1 LTSIFRFYLWIY
13 DICKLFNLRMN
24 FFNKHITLLIVV
36 ITTFFL
42 SSIELKAQWKLDVN
56 GTVKNEDT
64 KKRFEGVTITI
75 KRNGTVWKTI
85 TSPSTGEFTLELPP
99 DAIYLV
105 EFSKPGFTTKKVEFS
120 TKNVPPDDAKYG
132 FEFPMEMNLF
142 EEVEGLDVSILNQ
155 PIAKIAFNPSTGY
168 MDYDPSY
175 TKSIQKEL
183 EKLKKEQEE
192 KRKQQ
197 EAERKEKAKEYAT
210 IIASA
215 DKLFSAK
222 SWAEAKP
229 LYEQAAKLLP
239 SEDYPGAQLKLIA
252 TNMASAE
259 EANKKYTT
267 AIERADAAFK
277 ERNWEKATMEY
288 NAASSHKPTEAYPK
302 NKIKEIE
309 TIVANEKKVAKEY
322 NDLLV
327 TADAFFINKEYEKA
341 KVDFQKASA
350 LKDYEKYPKDKLKEI
365 EGLLAELAKKEAA
378 EKALNEKYQGLITAA
393 DKALEAKSY
402 QEAKG
407 KYNEAATVKPT
418 EKYPKDKLKEI
429 EGLLAEL
436 AKKEAADKALNEK
449 YQGLITAADKALGA
463 KSYEEA
469 KGKYNEAATVKPAE
483 QYPKDKLKE
492 IEGLLADL
500 AKKEAEEKA
509 LNEKYQGLITAAD
522 KALGTKSYEE
532 AKGKYNEAAGLKP
545 TEKYPKDKLKEI
557 EAILGELAKKEAA
570 EKALNEKYQ
579 GLITAADKALE
590 AKSYQEAKGKYN
602 EAATVKPAEQYPKDK
617 LKEIEGLLTELAK
630 NEAADKAL
638 NEKYQ
643 GLITAADK
651 ALGTKSYEEAK
662 VKYNEASGVKPT
674 EQYPKDKLK
683 EIETI
688 LGELA
693 NKEAAEKALNAKYQG
708 LIVAADKALGAKS
721 YEDAK
726 GKYNE
731 AAELKPT
738 EKYPKDKL
746 KEIDGIL
753 AELAK
758 KKAEEEASKMAE
770 KDREEKYQQL
780 IAAGDKALNNKSFD
794 EAKNSYNEALG
805 VKPAEKYPKDKLKE
819 IEGLLAELAKKKAEE
834 EAALKAEKERNEKYQ
849 GLIILADKALG
860 AKSYQEAKGKY
871 NEALAVKAT
880 EQYPKDKIKEIEA
893 ILNELSSK
901 EEQEKALNAKYQG
914 LIASADKALGAKSY
928 EDAKGKYNEALGLR
942 PEEKYP
948 KDKLKEIENILAEIA
963 KKQNESELEKE
974 AERKKKEYYQAVI
987 AQADAEYYADNFD
1000 KAVKKYQEA
1009 LTIYTNEQ
1017 YPKNQLKAI
1026 EEAKSKKQNEQ
1037 ALNDKYNAIILEAD
1051 KGFNSE
1057 TYDLA
1062 KVKYNEAL
1070 KVKPS
1075 ESYPKNR
1082 LDEIERILIEL
1093 AKKEEISVTLNAQ
1106 DQKKKEYDSF
1116 IGLADK
1122 QFADKTYDQAKSFYQ
1137 KALSVMPSE
1146 EYPKNK
1152 IDEINKILAE
1162 IAEKERKEKSESLAM
1177 KAKREKYEKLIF
1189 EGDKNFMLDNY
1200 DNASNTYK
1208 EALMLFENEQ
1218 YPKDQLVK
1226 IEAAIQRKKEEKEA
1240 ENIAVTKKPLQQ
1252 GERAKIDDK
1261 REREIEARFAKMIQ
1275 EKEKSKNDSLNW
1287 YKENYAKQQEI
1298 LVSSS
1303 IDKTNK
1309 AQQDILATVE
1319 QIEKDK
1325 KEGDKY
1331 RMINHEKLEKEKT
1344 YYKEFET
1351 DLVKESIDKTNKAQ
1365 QEIIATVEKIEK
1377 EKQEGDNIYI
1387 ENNKNLQEDIS
1398 KFNQSEKERIKNA
1411 DDRRNVAN
1419 SDVVAQQK
1427 DINKYNEINEPRYEK
1442 KVEELSVYKEEIKE
1456 NHIIMVEN
1464 ADNRREKNRIL
1475 SEDIKVKIASDNAAS
1490 EQKQNEK
1497 KQDVKQF
1504 AIDLRTQEE
1513 IRIKGAVQRVAD
1525 NRRFLE
1531 KLADQIAL
1539 RELQQAKN
1547 YKLNAEKVAAQTEVY
1562 MKLQQE
1568 RHEAETKQN
1577 AKAKE
1582 ALLNYQKQLAEKQVE
1597 NKQNADKIRTKNEEE
1612 NKIYK
1617 SKLNVPTEEQTQSS
1631 IKAAKR
1637 LKEEKQFYA
1646 DYGSK
1651 LKSNQIERSTKADAE
1666 KNDVYVGEKKSSSN
1680 INEFEKKYP
1689 QGITEEEKETGNA
1702 IVLTRIKVTDDHVDV
1717 YEKIFY
1723 KWGGIF
1729 YTKNGDSISQNIWDN
1744 ESIEK

>member
-1 LTSIFRFYLWIY
+1 
-13 DICKLFNLRMN
+13 MN
-24 FFNKHITLLIVV
+24 FFKKHITLLIVV
-36 ITTFFL
+36 VTTFLL
-42 SSIELKAQWKLDVN
+42 SSLELKAQWKLDVN

-85 TSPSTGEFTLELPP
+85 TSSPSGEFVLELPP

-105 EFSKPGFTTKKVEFS
+105 EFSKPGFTTKKMEFS
-120 TKNVPPDDAKYG
+120 TKNIPSEDAKYG
-132 FEFPMEMNLF
+132 FEFRMEMNLF

-155 PIAKIAFNPSTGY
+155 PIAKIAFDPATGY

-197 EAERKEKAKEYAT
+197 EAERKAKEKEYKT
-210 IIASA
+210 IIAAA
-215 DKLFSAK
+215 DKFFAAK
-222 SWAEAKP
+222 NWVEAKP

-239 SEDYPGAQLKLIA
+239 SEDYPSSQLKLIA
-252 TNMASAE
+252 TNMANAE
-259 EANKKYTT
+259 AANQKYTT
-267 AIERADAAFK
+267 AIKRADAAFK

-309 TIVANEKKVAKEY
+309 TIVANEKKVTKEY

-327 TADAFFINKEYEKA
+327 TADAFFLNKEYEKA
-341 KVDFQKASA
+341 KVDFQKAAA
-350 LKDYEKYPKDKLKEI
+350 LKDYEQYPKNKIKEI
-365 EGLLAELAKKEAA
+365 EGILAELNKKEAA
-378 EKALNEKYQGLITAA
+378 EKALNEKYQALIVVA
-393 DKALEAKSY
+393 DKALAAKSY
-402 QEAKG
+402 QEAKT
-407 KYNEAATVKPT
+407 KYNEA
-418 EKYPKDKLKEI
+418 
-429 EGLLAEL
+429 
-436 AKKEAADKALNEK
+436 
-449 YQGLITAADKALGA
+449 LG
-463 KSYEEA
+463 
-469 KGKYNEAATVKPAE
+469 VKPAE
-483 QYPKDKLKE
+483 QYPKNKLKE
-492 IEGLLADL
+492 IEGALADL

-509 LNEKYQGLITAAD
+509 LNEKYQALIVVAD
-522 KALGTKSYEE
+522 KALG
-532 AKGKYNEAAGLKP
+532 
-545 TEKYPKDKLKEI
+545 
-557 EAILGELAKKEAA
+557 
-570 EKALNEKYQ
+570 
-579 GLITAADKALE
+579 

-602 EAATVKPAEQYPKDK
+602 EALVVKPAEQYPKDKIKEIESALADIAKKEAEEKALNEKYQNLITAADKSLLAKTYEDAKGKYNEALSLKSEEKYPKDKLKEIEGILAELNKKEAEEKALNEKYQNLITVADNALAAKSYQEAKTKYNEALGVKPAEQYPKNKLKEIEGALADLAKKEAEEKALNEKYQALIVVADKALGAKSYQEAKTKYNEALVVKPAEQYPKDK
-617 LKEIEGLLTELAK
+617 LKEIEGALADLAK
-630 NEAADKAL
+630 KEAEEKAL

-643 GLITAADK
+643 NLITAADK
-651 ALGTKSYEEAK
+651 ALLAK
-662 VKYNEASGVKPT
+662 T
-674 EQYPKDKLK
+674 
-683 EIETI
+683 
-688 LGELA
+688 
-693 NKEAAEKALNAKYQG
+693 
-708 LIVAADKALGAKS
+708 

-731 AAELKPT
+731 ALSLKSE

-746 KEIDGIL
+746 KEIEGIL

-770 KDREEKYQQL
+770 KEREEKYQQL
-780 IAAGDKALNNKSFD
+780 IASGDKALLNKSFD

-805 VKPAEKYPKDKLKE
+805 VKPAEQYPKDKLKE

-834 EAALKAEKERNEKYQ
+834 EAALKAEKALNEKYQ
-849 GLIILADKALG
+849 GLIILADKALT

-871 NEALAVKAT
+871 NEALGLKPA
-880 EQYPKDKIKEIEA
+880 EQYPKDKIKEIET

-901 EEQEKALNAKYQG
+901 EEQEKALNLKYQG
-914 LIASADKALGAKSY
+914 LITAADKALGTKTY
-928 EDAKGKYNEALGLR
+928 QDAKDKYSEASGLK
-942 PEEKYP
+942 PNEKYP
-948 KDKLKEIENILAEIA
+948 KDKLKEIENILAELA
-963 KKQNESELEKE
+963 KKERESELEKE
-974 AERKKKEYYQAVI
+974 AERKKREYYQAVI
-987 AQADAEYYADNFD
+987 AQADAEYFADNFD
-1000 KAVKKYQEA
+1000 KAEKKYQEA
-1009 LTIYTNEQ
+1009 LLIYAEEQ

-1026 EEAKSKKQNEQ
+1026 AEAKSRKQNEQ
-1037 ALNDKYNAIILEAD
+1037 AINDKYNAIIIEAD
-1051 KGFNSE
+1051 KAFNSE

-1082 LDEIERILIEL
+1082 LDEIEKILIEL
-1093 AKKEEISVTLNAQ
+1093 AKKEEITVKLNAQ

-1116 IGLADK
+1116 IEFADK
-1122 QFADKTYDQAKSFYQ
+1122 QFTDKSYDQAKSTYQ
-1137 KALSVMPSE
+1137 KALSVIPSE

-1162 IAEKERKEKSESLAM
+1162 IAEKERKEKSETLAM
-1177 KAKREKYEKLIF
+1177 KARREKYEKLIF
-1189 EGDKNFMLDNY
+1189 DGDKNFMLDNY
-1200 DNASNTYK
+1200 DNARDNYQQ
-1208 EALMLFENEQ
+1208 ALVLFENEQ

-1240 ENIAVTKKPLQQ
+1240 KNIVVTKKPLQP

-1275 EKEKSKNDSLNW
+1275 EKERSKNDSLNW
-1287 YKENYAKQQEI
+1287 YKEHYAKQQEI

-1309 AQQDILATVE
+1309 AQQEIIATVE
-1319 QIEKDK
+1319 KIEKEK
-1325 KEGDKY
+1325 QEGDKY

-1344 YYKEFET
+1344 YYKEFEN

-1377 EKQEGDNIYI
+1377 ERQEGDKIYI
-1387 ENNKNLQEDIS
+1387 ENNKNLQEDINR
-1398 KFNQSEKERIKNA
+1398 FNQSEKERIKNA

-1419 SDVVAQQK
+1419 SDVVDQQK

-1442 KVEELSVYKEEIKE
+1442 KVEELNVYKEEIKE
-1456 NHIIMVEN
+1456 NHIILVEN
-1464 ADNRREKNRIL
+1464 ADNRREKNSKL

-1490 EQKQNEK
+1490 EKRQNEK
-1497 KQDVKQF
+1497 KEDVKQY
-1504 AIDLRTQEE
+1504 AIDVRTQEE
-1513 IRIKGAVQRVAD
+1513 IRIKGAIQRVAD
-1525 NRRFLE
+1525 NRKFLE

-1547 YKLNAEKVAAQTEVY
+1547 YKLNAEKVAAQTEAY

-1582 ALLNYQKQLAEKQVE
+1582 ALLSYQKQLAEKQTE
-1597 NKQNADKIRTKNEEE
+1597 NKQNADKIRAKNEEE

-1617 SKLNVPTEEQTQSS
+1617 SKLNVPTEEQTQGS

-1637 LKEEKQFYA
+1637 LEEEKQFYS

-1702 IVLTRIKVTDDHVDV
+1702 IVLKRIKVTDDHVDV

-1729 YTKNGDSISQNIWDN
+1729 YTKNGESISQNIWDN

>member
-1 LTSIFRFYLWIY
+1 
-13 DICKLFNLRMN
+13 M
-24 FFNKHITLLIVV
+24 
-36 ITTFFL
+36 
-42 SSIELKAQWKLDVN
+42 
-56 GTVKNEDT
+56 
-64 KKRFEGVTITI
+64 
-75 KRNGTVWKTI
+75 
-85 TSPSTGEFTLELPP
+85 
-99 DAIYLV
+99 
-105 EFSKPGFTTKKVEFS
+105 
-120 TKNVPPDDAKYG
+120 
-132 FEFPMEMNLF
+132 
-142 EEVEGLDVSILNQ
+142 
-155 PIAKIAFNPSTGY
+155 AKIVGIDLGTSNSAAAYIEAGKPKMIPSAEGTTVVGGKAF
-168 MDYDPSY
+168 PSY
-175 TKSIQKEL
+175 VAFTKEGEILVGEPA
-183 EKLKKEQEE
+183 
-192 KRKQQ
+192 R
-197 EAERKEKAKEYAT
+197 R
-210 IIASA
+210 
-215 DKLFSAK
+215 
-222 SWAEAKP
+222 
-229 LYEQAAKLLP
+229 QA
-239 SEDYPGAQLKLIA
+239 
-252 TNMASAE
+252 
-259 EANKKYTT
+259 
-267 AIERADAAFK
+267 
-277 ERNWEKATMEY
+277 
-288 NAASSHKPTEAYPK
+288 
-302 NKIKEIE
+302 
-309 TIVANEKKVAKEY
+309 VAN
-322 NDLLV
+322 
-327 TADAFFINKEYEKA
+327 
-341 KVDFQKASA
+341 
-350 LKDYEKYPKDKLKEI
+350 P
-365 EGLLAELAKKEAA
+365 EGT
-378 EKALNEKYQGLITAA
+378 ITAA
-393 DKALEAKSY
+393 KRKMGTDYKYKIFGKEYTPQQISAFILQKIKKDSELYLGEKVEKAVITVPAYFDDAQRQATKDAGAIAGLEVIRLV
-402 QEAKG
+402 
-407 KYNEAATVKPT
+407 NEP
-418 EKYPKDKLKEI
+418 
-429 EGLLAEL
+429 
-436 AKKEAADKALNEK
+436 
-449 YQGLITAADKALGA
+449 TAASLA
-463 KSYEEA
+463 Y
-469 KGKYNEAATVKPAE
+469 
-483 QYPKDKLKE
+483 
-492 IEGLLADL
+492 GLD
-500 AKKEAEEKA
+500 
-509 LNEKYQGLITAAD
+509 
-522 KALGTKSYEE
+522 
-532 AKGKYNEAAGLKP
+532 
-545 TEKYPKDKLKEI
+545 
-557 EAILGELAKKEAA
+557 
-570 EKALNEKYQ
+570 
-579 GLITAADKALE
+579 
-590 AKSYQEAKGKYN
+590 
-602 EAATVKPAEQYPKDK
+602 
-617 LKEIEGLLTELAK
+617 
-630 NEAADKAL
+630 
-638 NEKYQ
+638 
-643 GLITAADK
+643 
-651 ALGTKSYEEAK
+651 K
-662 VKYNEASGVKPT
+662 VKEKSQQVLIFDFGAGTLDVTIMDFGQGVFEVRATSGDTQLGGTDMDEILINYIVDGFK
-674 EQYPKDKLK
+674 KDTRIDLTSDKMAMQR
-683 EIETI
+683 I
-688 LGELA
+688 
-693 NKEAAEKALNAKYQG
+693 KEAAEKALNAKYQG

-1177 KAKREKYEKLIF
+1177 KPKREKYEKLIF